1 MWLETGIFIL
11 FTNFQWKKRYQILFI
26 FWKMRYLNER
36 MKEKMVQDR
45 KNNQPGPSY
54 FMPWRLSRRLS
65 IKVSVGVC
73 VCVPVNSAQVV
84 WTWTLSSH
92 KGKKVWKKKEKKPW
106 SKSLIWF
113 GSLAQG
119 SQAFQASVYS
129 ENSWSKQH
137 CYFNFLIKL
146 LWFLQPTVT
155 KAAECKTVLDII
167 LHLCTEQHSEHTVDA
182 QRKLVECPI
191 L

>member
-1 MWLETGIFIL
+1 MEEWRKKSCKVGRTSNQGHPIL
-11 FTNFQWKKRYQILFI
+11 CFEECQGTCKLKW
-26 FWKMRYLNER
+26 
-36 MKEKMVQDR
+36 
-45 KNNQPGPSY
+45 
-54 FMPWRLSRRLS
+54 
-65 IKVSVGVC
+65 VGVC
-73 VCVPVNSAQVV
+73 VCFPVNSAQVV
-84 WTWTLSSH
+84 RTWTLFSH
-92 KGKKVWKKKEKKPW
+92 KGRKVWKKQEKKPW
-106 SKSLIWF
+106 SKSLLWF

-182 QRKLVECPI
+182 QHKLVECPI